1 MIYVIKFTAK
11 EKICDV
17 LKIIGMKEIKIN
29 WTVALFHFRKILT
42 IFQMELII
50 PSP

>member
-1 MIYVIKFTAK
+1 MPKYVIKFTAK

-29 WTVALFHFRKILT
+29 
-42 IFQMELII
+42 
-50 PSP
+50 